1 MSQEEAQLR
10 LEDKIKFRRKQRLL
24 KLRNKTTKPFYLN
37 ILQNPFQ
44 LILLISI
51 IIYCLILLFSLF
63 YDFEKENGI
72 NKEFNLTTSNKQ
84 QLHQL
89 QHFFTQPII
98 SSIISVLLIQILFLF
113 GIFVISKIFN
123 PFKYLINLNSEKL
136 KKSTK
141 RLCEYYTAQRGGVEV
156 KISEKEI
163 LPGDLIKLKSGQ
175 RVPVDCRILH
185 VLKEPFLVNQSCILQ
200 QQQNL
205 GENNIIIELIS
216 KKSPNHLN
224 VLEARNIAFA
234 GFKCLNGEAFCIVL
248 RTREETLLSKL
259 DSKTSN
265 KTTIKNI
272 PPPPY
277 YLTST
282 TLIKEDNDKIKNK
295 KEELNK
301 NKNKLKLLIGWPIV
315 CIAALCSLIA
325 SLVFGYSL
333 FLLLPSND
341 FQNNETSWYHN
352 SIQLLIPFVCT
363 FIALLISTLPYAV
376 PLTLLIRQWYCQRY
390 LACNKAKSN
399 PTEFRF
405 IKKQPNKNCFLNGGG
420 ILGNECI
427 LIVSLIFK

>member
-1 MSQEEAQLR
+1 EEAQLR

-24 KLRNKTTKPFYLN
+24 KLRNKTTKPFNLN

-51 IIYCLILLFSLF
+51 IIYFVILLFSLF

-72 NKEFNLTTSNKQ
+72 IKEFNLTTSNKQ
-84 QLHQL
+84 QLHQI
-89 QHFFTQPII
+89 QHLFTQPII
-98 SSIISVLLIQILFLF
+98 SSIISVLLIQIIFLF
-113 GIFVISKIFN
+113 GIFFISKIFN

-141 RLCEYYTAQRGGVEV
+141 RLCEYYIAQRGGVEV

-175 RVPVDCRILH
+175 RVPVDCRILQ
-185 VLKEPFLVNQSCILQ
+185 VLKEPFLVNQSFIFQ

-205 GENNIIIELIS
+205 GENNVIIELIA
-216 KKSPNHLN
+216 KTSPNHLN
-224 VLEARNIAFA
+224 VLEAKNIAFA

-259 DSKTSN
+259 NSKIST

-282 TLIKEDNDKIKNK
+282 TKDNNN
-295 KEELNK
+295 KEEGFEK
-301 NKNKLKLLIGWPIV
+301 NKNKLKLLFGWPIV

-325 SLVFGYSL
+325 SLAFGYSL

-341 FQNNETSWYHN
+341 IQNNERLIKCSVLNFLPPYSYTNWYHN

-363 FIALLISTLPYAV
+363 FIALFISTLPYAL

-390 LACNKAKSN
+390 LACSKEKNN

-405 IKKQPNKNCFLNGGG
+405 IKKQQNKNLQSAQR
-420 ILGNECI
+420 
-427 LIVSLIFK
+427 LIVVGTG

>member
-1 MSQEEAQLR
+1 MLWNNFLNKNKIFVFNEERDKKENKAVKIDQLELLLRQCTEHALTPSQLADLFPLARICPENVLLSRGMSQEEAQLR

-24 KLRNKTTKPFYLN
+24 KLRNKTTKPFNLN

-51 IIYCLILLFSLF
+51 IIYFLILLFSLF

-72 NKEFNLTTSNKQ
+72 NKEFNITTSNKQ

-113 GIFVISKIFN
+113 GIFVLSKIFN

-136 KKSTK
+136 KKSSK
-141 RLCEYYTAQRGGVEV
+141 RLCEYYIAQRGGVEV

-200 QQQNL
+200 QHQNL

-216 KKSPNHLN
+216 KTSPNHLN

-234 GFKCLNGEAFCIVL
+234 GFKCLNGEAFSSI
-248 RTREETLLSKL
+248 
-259 DSKTSN
+259 KT
-265 KTTIKNI
+265 
-272 PPPPY
+272 
-277 YLTST
+277 
-282 TLIKEDNDKIKNK
+282 
-295 KEELNK
+295 
-301 NKNKLKLLIGWPIV
+301 
-315 CIAALCSLIA
+315 
-325 SLVFGYSL
+325 
-333 FLLLPSND
+333 
-341 FQNNETSWYHN
+341 
-352 SIQLLIPFVCT
+352 
-363 FIALLISTLPYAV
+363 
-376 PLTLLIRQWYCQRY
+376 
-390 LACNKAKSN
+390 
-399 PTEFRF
+399 
-405 IKKQPNKNCFLNGGG
+405 
-420 ILGNECI
+420 
-427 LIVSLIFK
+427 